1 MEKLVLASRNKGK
14 LEEFSELLADLP
26 LEIVGVDEFLD
37 APEVEE
43 TGSTFKENAI
53 LKATIVGETIGKM
66 VLADDSGLVVDALNG
81 EPGVYSARYGKP
93 EWDGR
98 GRYLYLLEKL
108 GEVPE
113 AQRTARFVS
122 VLVLYDPLTKRMET
136 VEGTVEGRITT
147 VPVGENGFGY
157 DPIFFVPEF
166 GCTMAQLPAEVK
178 NRISHRG
185 RAIAKLRP
193 LLMRFLEEK
202 CGSE

>member
-26 LEIVGVDEFLD
+26 LEIVGVDEFPD
-37 APEVEE
+37 VPEVEE
-43 TGSTFKENAI
+43 TGITFKENAI
-53 LKATIVGETIGKM
+53 LKATIVGEAIGKM

-108 GEVPE
+108 AEVPE
-113 AQRTARFVS
+113 TQRMARFVS

-136 VEGTVEGRITT
+136 VEGTVEGSITT

-157 DPIFFVPEF
+157 DPVFFVPEF
-166 GCTMAQLPAEVK
+166 GCTMAQLPFEVK

-193 LLMRFLEEK
+193 LLTKFLEEK

>member
-14 LEEFSELLADLP
+14 LEEFSELLVDLP
-26 LEIVGVDEFLD
+26 LEIVGVDEFPD
-37 APEVEE
+37 VPEVEE
-43 TGSTFKENAI
+43 TGITFKENAI
-53 LKATIVGETIGKM
+53 LKATIVGEAIGKM

-108 GEVPE
+108 AEVPE
-113 AQRTARFVS
+113 TQRMARFVS

-136 VEGTVEGRITT
+136 VEGTVEGSITT

-157 DPIFFVPEF
+157 DPVFFVPEF
-166 GCTMAQLPAEVK
+166 GCTMAQLPFEVK

-193 LLMRFLEEK
+193 LLTKFLEEK